1 VWTCI
6 PVPGDGAVGAED
18 DKAALRGLPSYVW
31 RFGQERRLALIDRY
45 APLAGRRV
53 LDVGCGIGTYVG
65 KLRQFSDRV
74 YGIDVD
80 MERVVE
86 GGKRLPNLLV
96 AAAENPPFAGASFD
110 VILLHEVLEHVQD
123 DRRVVEEAHRLL
135 VPGGRMV
142 IFAPNRLYP
151 FETHGIYWRGQY
163 RFGNFPLVGY
173 LPTSQRDRLCPHVRT
188 YTRGDLQRLLEG
200 LECRLVVH
208 TQIYPGYDN
217 ILARQRS
224 LGSLLRRVTYLME
237 GTPLR
242 LFGLSHLLVV
252 EKPAPITA
260 STSVR

>member
-1 VWTCI
+1 MS
-6 PVPGDGAVGAED
+6 AEG

-31 RFGQERRLALIDRY
+31 RFGQERRLALIDRH

-53 LDVGCGIGTYVG
+53 LDVGCGIGTYVE
-65 KLRQFSDRV
+65 KLRLYSDRV

-80 MERVVE
+80 VERVME
-86 GGKRLPNLLV
+86 GGGRLPNLLV
-96 AAAENPPFAGASFD
+96 AAAESPPFVLASFD

-123 DRRVVEEAHRLL
+123 DRRVVREAYRLL
-135 VPGGRMV
+135 APGGRIV

-151 FETHGIYWRGQY
+151 FETHGIYWRGKY

-173 LPTSQRDRLCPHVRT
+173 LPASQRERLCPHVRA
-188 YTRGDLQRLLEG
+188 YTSEDLRRLLLG
-200 LECRLVVH
+200 LDCRCVIH

-217 ILARQRS
+217 ILARHRR
-224 LGSLLRRVTYLME
+224 LGSVLRRITYLME

-252 EKPAPITA
+252 EKPTPVAA